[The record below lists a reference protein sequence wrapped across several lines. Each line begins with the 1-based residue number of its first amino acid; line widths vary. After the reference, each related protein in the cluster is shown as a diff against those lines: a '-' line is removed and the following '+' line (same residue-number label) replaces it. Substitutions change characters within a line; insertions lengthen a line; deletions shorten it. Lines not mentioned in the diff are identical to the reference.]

1 MNDRNRG
8 GMTISALL
16 TWGLV
21 ASVAIPIIC
30 LVILGIV
37 GSNGAYPLGPVL
49 GLGVVVAFVVGFTN
63 YMVRRRVNDRLL
75 SLVDV
80 CRNFVGGDRSIRA
93 VVNGDDEFA
102 MLATSLNNLLDNQ
115 NFTSNAS
122 PAAAPSGIGD
132 AAALQAQIEKLLQE
146 VSAVGDGDLRVQAE
160 VTPDTLGVLADSFN
174 YMIEALAKVVGR

>member
-8 GMTISALL
+8 GMTINVLL

-21 ASVAIPIIC
+21 LSLLIPIVC
-30 LVILGIV
+30 LVLLGFIV
-37 GSNGAYPLGPVL
+37 SGGTAPFLPVVAL
-49 GLGVVVAFVVGFTN
+49 CVVVAIVTIGVN
-63 YMVRRRVNDRLL
+63 YFVRRRIQDRLL

-93 VVNGDDEFA
+93 VINGDDEFA
-102 MLATSLNNLLDNQ
+102 MLAQSLNNLLDNQ
-115 NFTSNAS
+115 NFSSGSSAS
-122 PAAAPSGIGD
+122 IAPGLSD

-160 VTPDTLGVLADSFN
+160 VTPDTLGVLADS
-174 YMIEALAKVVGR
+174 